1 MICLPQIKTT
11 DSARMG
17 ILPSVTR
24 TLFAFHTC
32 GPCKR
37 NVQTNVWLW
46 VVHMPVYGW
55 RSARGCPS
63 NMCSCDW
70 SHNLWPSKT
79 VRNCV
84 TQWLWQK
91 IPPWLHFFC
100 SPHLLYTGPQSPVTA
115 LSTVHAYWSDH
126 PLAYMEATIPNF
138 LDGTGWDGMIPE
150 NTHT

>member
-1 MICLPQIKTT
+1 MRFVIKTA
-11 DSARMG
+11 DSAHMG
-17 ILPSVTR
+17 ILPSVLQDLLLHVTHMG
-24 TLFAFHTC
+24 LVNVMYKLMYDC
-32 GPCKR
+32 G
-37 NVQTNVWLW
+37 LW
-46 VVHMPVYGW
+46 HMPVYGW